1 MGRFADSEVHAGS
14 PKGDAVYALKRY
26 MSSMEFLVGNQSQ
39 MDGRTIQIGRAF
51 SQTYS
56 HNIAISLKTPKNP
69 PPVSKTAGRLP

>member
-14 PKGDAVYALKRY
+14 PKRDAFSALKRY
-26 MSSMEFLVGNQSQ
+26 MSSMEFLGNQSQ

-56 HNIAISLKTPKNP
+56 RNIAFSLTT
-69 PPVSKTAGRLP
+69 V